1 MKSGNQS
8 SVPSF
13 EPGTE
18 PNGASKDGGRG
29 RTCRINL
36 SFPFS
41 FLSVP
46 ILNLQ
51 LVNQAPNPTL
61 VLYPSLLFSAF
72 LLKSSCSAIP
82 YLAFSFT
89 RSPAFCFPLASLL
102 TPAYPRSSSLLSLYL
117 GSILIFTHL
126 LSCYNSPLPRSIL
139 LLPSLPLDR
148 RVESRR
154 KSQRRLRA
162 GCR

>member
-29 RTCRINL
+29 RTCRIDL
-36 SFPFS
+36 SFPFF

-102 TPAYPRSSSLLSLYL
+102 TPAYPRSSSLLSYT
-117 GSILIFTHL
+117 SDPF
-126 LSCYNSPLPRSIL
+126 S
-139 LLPSLPLDR
+139 SLPIFSLVTIALSLDQSCFSLLCHSIDASNQDEKAR
-148 RVESRR
+148 DD
-154 KSQRRLRA
+154 
-162 GCR
+162 